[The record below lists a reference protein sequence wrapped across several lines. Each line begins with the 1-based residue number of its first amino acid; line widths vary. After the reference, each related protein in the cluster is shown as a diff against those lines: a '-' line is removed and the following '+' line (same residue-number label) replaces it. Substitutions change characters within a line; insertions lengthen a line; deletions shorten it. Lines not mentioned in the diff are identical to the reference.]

1 MLIQVFQG
9 EREIAQQNK
18 PLGTF
23 ELSGIAPAP
32 RGVPQIEV
40 TFDIDANGI
49 VHVTAKDRGTGKE
62 QKITISGG
70 SALSKDEIERMV
82 KDAEAHAE
90 EDKVRREETETRN
103 MGESLVFST
112 EKFLSESGDKV
123 SPELRTPVDE
133 ALVAL
138 KDAIKPD
145 SGASKDDIQAKIDT
159 LNTKSQEMGAAM
171 YARRGRAGRVRRR
184 AGRRVHR
191 RWPAGDRRG

>member
-1 MLIQVFQG
+1 
-9 EREIAQQNK
+9 
-18 PLGTF
+18 
-23 ELSGIAPAP
+23 
-32 RGVPQIEV
+32 VPQIEV

-49 VHVTAKDRGTGKE
+49 VHVTAKDRGTGRE

-70 SALSKDEIERMV
+70 SALSKEEIERMV

-90 EDKVRREETETRN
+90 EDKARREETETRN

-123 SPELRTPVDE
+123 SPELRGPVDE
-133 ALVAL
+133 ALAAL

-159 LNTKSQEMGAAM
+159 LNTTSQEMGAAM
-171 YARRGRAGRVRRR
+171 YAAAAEQGESGDVPGAESTDGGQQ
-184 AGRRVHR
+184 ATD
-191 RWPAGDRRG
+191 AGDDDVVDAEVVEDDEDKK

>member
-1 MLIQVFQG
+1 
-9 EREIAQQNK
+9 
-18 PLGTF
+18 
-23 ELSGIAPAP
+23 
-32 RGVPQIEV
+32 PQIEV

-49 VHVTAKDRGTGKE
+49 VHVTAKDRGTGRE

-70 SALSKDEIERMV
+70 SALSKEEIERMV

-145 SGASKDDIQAKIDT
+145 SGASRDDIQAKIDT

-171 YARRGRAGRVRRR
+171 YAAAAEQGESGDVPGAESTDGGQP
-184 AGRRVHR
+184 ATD
-191 RWPAGDRRG
+191 AGDDDVVDAEVVEDDEDEAKK